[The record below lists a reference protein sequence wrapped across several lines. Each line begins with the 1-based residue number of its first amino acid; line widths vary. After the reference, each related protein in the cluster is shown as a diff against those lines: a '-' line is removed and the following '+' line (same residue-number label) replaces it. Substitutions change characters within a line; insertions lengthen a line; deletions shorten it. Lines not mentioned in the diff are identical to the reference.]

1 MLTKEIDLWTNKIVK
16 VVSER
21 FIVIAIATLLVS
33 TILLF
38 VITGWI
44 QSSCYPMITGGILPK
59 SCQDQERKLEII
71 QDRRTHG
78 NVLLLL
84 ALDPNSDKNLIR
96 ALISSLD
103 QPRVGYNKS
112 ERQKIQMAIA
122 RRADTPGDVLET
134 LAKSADLDV
143 LETIAV
149 RQTASPNVLRAV
161 YNNPKANVYEIQ
173 MLLAENSQTPDDVL
187 RKLADLRVLDILLQI
202 TNRQHISVD
211 VIRALAINSINQDV
225 KSEELKS
232 SENKPIVN
240 TYEKIHRALAKN
252 LETPDDVLQKL
263 ADLKEPFTLL
273 EIAKRKQI
281 SVNVLRTLANNF
293 SINNNPNLQ
302 LRIAINPTSSEDV
315 LQTLANSKYERTLVA
330 VINNPHNTK
339 SVIEIVANNRIV
351 WSGDRVQL
359 ALASNSNITT
369 SIIKRLAS
377 STNVDILW
385 RLYKNPVV
393 SPDIKKFIEPRLTYN
408 SPQPDDPPP
417 PDPIIPPPP
426 EPIPTP
432 KISSSIKQNCSEEH
446 NKNNLRG
453 LGIGLLGAV
462 ATAGL
467 IFFGAI
473 SAPVVL
479 PLGVGA
485 AAGLI
490 TKGGLELFNKCQN

>member
-122 RRADTPGDVLET
+122 RRSDTPDDVLET
-134 LAKSADLDV
+134 LAKSDDLDV
-143 LETIAV
+143 LETIA
-149 RQTASPNVLRAV
+149 RQTASANVLRAV

-187 RKLADLRVLDILLQI
+187 RKLADLRILDLLLEI
-202 TNRQHISVD
+202 TNRQQISVD
-211 VIRALAINSINQDV
+211 VIRALAFNSINQDV

-232 SENKPIVN
+232 SENKSNIN
-240 TYEKIHRALAKN
+240 TYEKIHRVLAKN

-263 ADLKEPFTLL
+263 ADLTEPATLL

-281 SVNVLRTLANNF
+281 SVNILRTLANNL
-293 SINNNPNLQ
+293 SINNNPSVQ

-315 LQTLANSKYERTLVA
+315 LQTLANSKYDRTLLA
-330 VINNPHNTK
+330 VIKNPHSTK
-339 SVIEIVANNRIV
+339 SVIKIVADNPIV
-351 WSGDRVQL
+351 WSGDLVQL
-359 ALASNSNITT
+359 VLASNTNITT
-369 SIIKRLAS
+369 NIIERLAS
-377 STNVDILW
+377 STNVDILSN
-385 RLYKNPVV
+385 LYNNPVV
-393 SPDIKKFIEPRLTYN
+393 SPEIKQSIAKRLPYY
-408 SPQPDDPPP
+408 SPQPHKP
-417 PDPIIPPPP
+417 PDPIPPEVPETP
-426 EPIPTP
+426 EPIPNP
-432 KISSSIKQNCSEEH
+432 KISSSVKPNCSE
-446 NKNNLRG
+446 KRTNNVLIG
-453 LGIGLLGAV
+453 SATGLLS
-462 ATAGL
+462 GL
-467 IFFGAI
+467 ITGGLIAFGVI
-473 SAPVVL
+473 SAPVLV
-479 PLGVGA
+479 PLGIGA
-485 AAGLI
+485 VAGAI
-490 TKGGLELFNKCQN
+490 ATGGLELLNKCQN